1 MAAFVD
7 GETTVGEAREG
18 DFEEAIER
26 VTGLSLSTIR
36 TKLRDANG
44 NTKLRNLFRQW
55 PERVDEVA
63 SWTANFALQC
73 EVIPEIAAITALGPR
88 VVKRR
93 LEEAHGKTLVQNVF
107 SAEWLFDNEDGEGGE
122 ATDDADSHRSD
133 GESRRSAPRRH
144 APASE
149 VVTQHSGIETAANTA
164 VAIVEVAPRSTM
176 FRRYDLRRARAARS
190 SREPAAHQ
198 HEALSKLHAWYRSR
212 PASDRGGI
220 LALPTGSGKTFT
232 TVRFLCQEPL
242 SDGYKVLWLA
252 HTHHLLE
259 QAIDAFGAVEAGPGG
274 ALEVGRIAEPRNQLD
289 VRVVSATPGHFPVN
303 TISSA
308 DDVVVATLQTVVAAY
323 NRGHEKLTSFL
334 DSADGK
340 LIVVFDEAHHAPAPS
355 YCKLLERLREA
366 YPQLYLLGLTATP
379 TFTDERRQGWLKKL
393 FPQDVLFTVSRSRL
407 IAAGVLSK
415 PHFENCRTEIAVE
428 LNEADYQRWLSS
440 YGDLPEDVVT
450 QLAENQQRNDVIAD
464 TYVEGR
470 ERYGKTIFFADR
482 WFQCDYLREALQ
494 KRGVRADVVYSHVD
508 TNLGSSDERNR
519 RSKDENSRVLQQ
531 FRNGELDVIIN
542 VRMLTEGTDV
552 PSVKSVF
559 LTRQTTSAILL
570 TQMIGRALRG
580 PLFGG
585 TDDAHIVSFIDNWKQ
600 VINFADYEALPAGQA
615 DPDKPEYGKRPP
627 LQLISIELVRRLA
640 RQMYKGGGAQAP
652 FVTLLPIGWY
662 RVEYQ
667 TRAGQ
672 GDDVVW
678 QRQLVMVFANEKGR
692 YDAFIS
698 ALAEGDLA
706 AYAEETLSLND
717 VRARLLGCQ
726 EKFFAASDDHP
737 GAELLVDLFHIARH
751 MGQTDGQAP
760 VFFRFEERSGH
771 DVDAIAS
778 DCIERDLGV
787 RALDEALLAE
797 YQRPDRFWRSLY
809 SNYGLFYAQ
818 YQAAQRRIL
827 DAARHGADPE
837 HYSGTVTTPERVPF
851 REPSEAV
858 KELVFRRDVGRCC
871 CCGSVKRLEVD
882 HIVPAYL
889 GGSSELDQLQTLC
902 RICNAEKAINE
913 LNFRVTRTPLDGP
926 AALVALAPPRSDDAK
941 EPENWLAYL
950 QRTINFFYRCA
961 AVEVIELG
969 GTQAGCEVVLRPGI
983 DATWLEPHLPNL
995 TAQVAEAR
1003 GAEGLPSLGKLRAT
1017 VVK

>member
-7 GETTVGEAREG
+7 GEMTVGEARDEG
-18 DFEEAIER
+18 LEEEIEG
-26 VTGLSLSTIR
+26 VTGLALATIR
-36 TKLRDANG
+36 GKLRDANG
-44 NTKLRNLFRQW
+44 NTKLCNLFRQW
-55 PERVDEVA
+55 PDRLDEIA
-63 SWTANFALQC
+63 GWTASFAL
-73 EVIPEIAAITALGPR
+73 ERNVVREIVDFTQLGPR

-107 SAEWLFDNEDGEGGE
+107 AEEWLFESDDEEEEPADPVPRK
-122 ATDDADSHRSD
+122 ATVKRTQVTIGVGTTPSTTDAQVR
-133 GESRRSAPRRH
+133 
-144 APASE
+144 
-149 VVTQHSGIETAANTA
+149 ETAA
-164 VAIVEVAPRSTM
+164 VVEVAPRSTM
-176 FRRYDLRRARAARS
+176 FRRYDLRRARSVRS

-198 HEALSKLHAWYRSR
+198 HEALAKLNDWYRSR
-212 PASDRGGI
+212 PQPNRGGI

-259 QAIDAFGAVEAGPGG
+259 QALDAFGPVDAETGG
-274 ALEVGRIAEPRNQLD
+274 SLEVGRIAEPRSQLD
-289 VRVVSATPGHFPVN
+289 VRVVSATPGHFPLS

-308 DDVVVATLQTVVAAY
+308 DDVVIATLQTVVAAY

-334 DSADGK
+334 ESADGK

-355 YCKLLERLREA
+355 YCKLLERLRDA
-366 YPQLYLLGLTATP
+366 YPELYLLGLTATP
-379 TFTDERRQGWLKKL
+379 TYSDERRQGWLKAL
-393 FPQDVLFTVSRSRL
+393 FPQDVLYTVSRSRL

-415 PHFENCRTEIAVE
+415 PHFENCRTEVTVE
-428 LNEADYQRWLSS
+428 LDEAEYQRWLSS
-440 YGDLPEDVVT
+440 YGDLPDDVVT
-450 QLAENQQRNDVIAD
+450 ALAQNQERNDVIAE
-464 TYVEGR
+464 TYAQGR
-470 ERYGKTIFFADR
+470 EKYGKALIFADR
-482 WFQCDYLREALQ
+482 WIQCDYLREALRV
-494 KRGVRADVVYSHVD
+494 RGVRADVIYSHVD
-508 TNLGSSDERNR
+508 TKLATSDERNR
-519 RSKDENSRVLQQ
+519 RSRDENARVLQQ
-531 FRNGELDVIIN
+531 FRNGELDVLVN

-552 PSVKSVF
+552 PSVKTVF
-559 LTRQTTSAILL
+559 LTRQTTSSILL

-600 VINFADYEALPAGQA
+600 VINFADYESLPAGQA
-615 DPDKPEYGKRPP
+615 DASAPEYGKRPP

-667 TRAGQ
+667 TRAGE

-698 ALAEGDLA
+698 ALAEGELA
-706 AYAEETLSLND
+706 AYAEESLALND
-717 VRARLLGCQ
+717 VRAKLLGWQ
-726 EKFFAASDDHP
+726 EKFFATSEDHP
-737 GAELLVDLFHIARH
+737 GTELLVDLFHIARH
-751 MGQTDGQAP
+751 MGQSDGEAP
-760 VFFRFEERSGH
+760 AFFKFEERAGH
-771 DVDAIAS
+771 DIDAIAR
-778 DCIERDLGV
+778 DCVQRDLGV
-787 RALDEALLAE
+787 KALDEVLLAE
-797 YQRPDRFWRSLY
+797 YGRVDRFWRSLY

-827 DAARHGADPE
+827 DAGRHGADPE
-837 HYSGTVTTPERVPF
+837 HYAGAVATPERPPM

-858 KELVFRRDVGRCC
+858 KKLVFRRDGGRCC
-871 CCGSVKRLEVD
+871 CCGETRWLQID

-902 RICNAEKAINE
+902 RVCNAEKAINE
-913 LNFRVTRTPLDGP
+913 LNFRVTRTPLDAP
-926 AALVALAPPRSDDAK
+926 ATFVAIAIPSGDEAAAAEPWLRFAQRSV
-941 EPENWLAYL
+941 
-950 QRTINFFYRCA
+950 NFFYRCG
-961 AVEVIELG
+961 AVEDVSLSDG
-969 GTQAGCEVVLRPGI
+969 GGCEILLRP
-983 DATWLEPHLPNL
+983 DVDVSWLEPHLANL
-995 TAQVAEAR
+995 TAEIGAAR
-1003 GAEGLPSLGKLRAT
+1003 AAAGLTPLGKLRAI